1 MCVLQINDLLLQCVN
16 IFIVGLLQLLNHKF
30 CLQSETFVL
39 LFSFIAIVRKSDGL
53 LAGRKG
59 RFGDLDEL
67 SFGLQFFCRYVDS
80 SGVF

>member
-1 MCVLQINDLLLQCVN
+1 
-16 IFIVGLLQLLNHKF
+16 
-30 CLQSETFVL
+30 L
-39 LFSFIAIVRKSDGL
+39 LFSFIAFIGKCDGL

-67 SFGLQFFCRYVDS
+67 SFGLQFLCRDVDG

>member
-30 CLQSETFVL
+30 CFQSETLVL
-39 LFSFIAIVRKSDGL
+39 FLSFIAFIGKSDGL

-67 SFGLQFFCRYVDS
+67 SFGLQFFCRYVNG